1 MSLTVKFENGSSV
14 AMAGRACYS
23 ETIQYLDDPN
33 DACSI
38 LQVGDDAGVIVP
50 EYNAIGLFDGAGGAD
65 DIGSPRLAARLACEA
80 VKQYFRLGGGDVSEA
95 LQGARE
101 AVSMNKDA
109 GVCVGAVMRITDGRV
124 TVANAGDT
132 AVALYQEGADDEYP
146 YIAEPQRDEFGDPL
160 NYLGSCEIPGR
171 LSERI
176 SDDYA
181 CRELY
186 PGDRLF
192 LMTDGAWVVEHGS
205 LETYHLAAAM
215 EEWPLFEQVKD
226 LYPNLEK
233 EIRDALRSD
242 KARKLCEREVAAS
255 TDNLGRVCEDWV
267 SKGLLDP
274 DQYTL
279 RDTNW
284 LIWREVIKPYL
295 ESAHLLPKQKI
306 SMTAIAG
313 ALLSRPVRWPFEAPP
328 QDDATVAMV
337 EFR

>member
-14 AMAGRACYS
+14 AMAGRARYS
-23 ETIQYLDDPN
+23 ETIQYLDSN

-80 VKQYFRLGGGDVSEA
+80 VKQYFRLGG
-95 LQGARE
+95 
-101 AVSMNKDA
+101 
-109 GVCVGAVMRITDGRV
+109 VGAVMRITDGKV

-160 NYLGSCEIPGR
+160 NYLGSCEVPGR

-205 LETYHLAAAM
+205 LETYHLAVAM

-313 ALLSRPVRWPFEAPP
+313 ALLSRPVHWPFEAPP

>member
-1 MSLTVKFENGSSV
+1 MKFENGSSV

-80 VKQYFRLGGGDVSEA
+80 VKQYF
-95 LQGARE
+95 
-101 AVSMNKDA
+101 
-109 GVCVGAVMRITDGRV
+109 TDGKV

-160 NYLGSCEIPGR
+160 NYLGSCEVPGR

-192 LMTDGAWVVEHGS
+192 LMTGGAWVVEHGS

>member
-80 VKQYFRLGGGDVSEA
+80 VKQYF
-95 LQGARE
+95 
-101 AVSMNKDA
+101 
-109 GVCVGAVMRITDGRV
+109 TDGKV

-160 NYLGSCEIPGR
+160 NYLGSCEVPGR

-192 LMTDGAWVVEHGS
+192 LMTGGAWVVEHGS

-279 RDTNW
+279 RDTN
-284 LIWREVIKPYL
+284 
-295 ESAHLLPKQKI
+295 
-306 SMTAIAG
+306 
-313 ALLSRPVRWPFEAPP
+313 
-328 QDDATVAMV
+328 
-337 EFR
+337 